1 MMGAVERFVPF
12 FVPFL
17 GVVVV
22 VVVVVGVGGSV
33 CKVNMQYDTMI
44 NFSEFRSRC

>member
-17 GVVVV
+17 GVV